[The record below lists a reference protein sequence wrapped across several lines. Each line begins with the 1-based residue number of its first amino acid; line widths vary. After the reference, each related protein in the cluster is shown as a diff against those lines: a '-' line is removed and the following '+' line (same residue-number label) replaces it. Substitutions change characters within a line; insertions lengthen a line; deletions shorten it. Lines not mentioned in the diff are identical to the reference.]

1 MKQFKFP
8 SAYTIL
14 FFIIIFVAALTWIIP
29 AGTYHTRMDEET
41 GKEVPIAGTYENV
54 EQSPQGFNDVVLAPI
69 AGFYDP
75 DSNEANGIDVALFVL
90 IIGGFLM
97 VVTQTGA
104 IDAGIA
110 RAMTALKGKEK
121 WMIPMLMVLFSLGGT
136 IYGMAEES
144 LAFYPL
150 LIPVMIAA
158 GYDSLTAIA
167 VILLGAGIGTLGSTI
182 NPFAT
187 VIASD
192 AADVA
197 FTDGIILRLIIYI
210 VGLLICIGYVM
221 RYAEKVKQNPKTSL
235 VANMYESNRD
245 HFLISADGHQV
256 AELTHRRKWIL
267 LIFLATFGVM
277 IWGVAIEGWWMA
289 KMSALFLVMSIVIA
303 FVGRLSESE
312 FTDTFVEGA
321 KDLLGVALIIGVARG
336 IVVIMNDGMI
346 TDTMLYWSEQAV
358 TGLSPIAFISVMYW
372 IQVLLSFFV
381 PSSSGLAVLT
391 MPIMAPLADFSA
403 VGRDLVVTAYQS
415 ANGIVNLITP
425 TSGVVMGALAIGRV
439 PYEKWIKFIWPLWLI
454 LTIGL
459 IVGLGLE
466 ASGWLLI
473 NSAITQNN

>member
-1 MKQFKFP
+1 MKQFKLP

-14 FFIIIFVAALTWIIP
+14 FLIIVFVAALTWIVP
-29 AGTYHTRMDEET
+29 AGKYQTKMNDEI

-54 EQSPQGFNDVVLAPI
+54 EQSPQGFSDVVLAPI

-75 DSNEANGIDVALFVL
+75 ESYEANGIDVALFVL

-97 VVTQTGA
+97 VVTKTGA

-110 RAMTALKGKEK
+110 RAMTALQGKEK

-192 AADVA
+192 AAGVA
-197 FTDGIILRLIIYI
+197 FTDGIILRLVIYI
-210 VGLLICIGYVM
+210 AGLLTCIGYVV
-221 RYAEKVKQNPKTSL
+221 RYAEKVRQDPKASL
-235 VANMYESNRD
+235 VANMHESNRD
-245 HFLISADGHQV
+245 HFLSSADGHHV
-256 AELTHRRKWIL
+256 PDLTGRRKCIL

-277 IWGVAIEGWWMA
+277 IWGVAIDGWWMA
-289 KMSALFLVMSIVIA
+289 EMSALFLVMSIVIA
-303 FVGRLSESE
+303 FAGGLSESE
-312 FTDTFVEGA
+312 FTDTFVDGA
-321 KDLLGVALIIGVARG
+321 RDLLGVALIIGVARG
-336 IVVIMNDGMI
+336 IVVVMNDGMI
-346 TDTMLYWSEQAV
+346 TDTVLYWSEQAV
-358 TGLSPIAFISVMYW
+358 TGLSSVAFISVMYW

-415 ANGIVNLITP
+415 ASGIVNLITP
-425 TSGVVMGALAIGRV
+425 TSGVVMGALTIGRV
-439 PYEKWIKFIWPLWLI
+439 PYEKWIKFIWPLLLI

-459 IVGLGLE
+459 MVGLGLE
-466 ASGWLLI
+466 ASGI
-473 NSAITQNN
+473 VTPR